1 MAVSAIKG
9 SSDNMT
15 EGQSKSS
22 DTDTV
27 ISVNNL
33 SKKYQLYDNP
43 TQRLKE
49 ALHPFRK
56 RYHHDFWALK
66 DISFEVKK
74 GEVLGI
80 LGRNGSGKSTLLKII
95 TGVLTPTSGKVV
107 VQGKVSALLELGT
120 GFNPEYSGLE
130 NIYFSGSIMGFTKE
144 EMSSKLDYILSFADI
159 GEFVYQP
166 VKTYSSGMFVRL
178 AFALQTAVEPQ
189 VLIVDEALSV
199 GDMFFQAKCMA
210 RLRELIEAG
219 LTLLF
224 VSHDLG
230 TVRQICQRAILL
242 HEGRMVDMGSAGEIA
257 DQYVKYQIEDRN
269 KAAQGVLRSSS
280 EARLQALETKLVT
293 QPALELEPPKPE
305 EVEIPSLNKAASGN
319 QPADFGAEAFALRS
333 RFNRA
338 GNGDAE
344 IINVQMLRNGT
355 HSSSFD
361 FDDEACIP
369 ISVKFNRSLRNL
381 NLALKVRTL
390 QGVDVLF
397 QDTRLQD
404 EMARIYESG
413 KIYAFEWRIKLP
425 LMHGSYALSCGLAH
439 PPEIAGQDW
448 VFVDILPIAYEF
460 SMSPR
465 SAGMLGGFVTLPAQ
479 LRICKQEELVL

>member
-1 MAVSAIKG
+1 MEDKKLNGCDDNTTGRQSQTPY
-9 SSDNMT
+9 SDI
-15 EGQSKSS
+15 
-22 DTDTV
+22 V

-43 TQRLKE
+43 KQRLKE

-56 RYHHDFWALK
+56 KYHHDFWALK

-95 TGVLTPTSGKVV
+95 TGVLTPTSGKVA

-224 VSHDLG
+224 VSHDIG

-242 HEGRMVDMGSAGEIA
+242 HEGRMVGVGGAGDVA
-257 DQYVKYQIEDRN
+257 DEYVKYQMEDRN
-269 KAAQGVLRSSS
+269 KAAQG
-280 EARLQALETKLVT
+280 ALQAQADT
-293 QPALELEPPKPE
+293 QPVSTPLSQPDKPSIPDTAEPEKNNVPENKP
-305 EVEIPSLNKAASGN
+305 VA
-319 QPADFGAEAFALRS
+319 FGAEAFELRS
-333 RFNRA
+333 RFNRV
-338 GNGDAE
+338 GNGAAE

-355 HSSSFD
+355 HSSNFD
-361 FDDEACIP
+361 FDDEACIT

-404 EMARIYESG
+404 EMARTYEAG

-439 PPEIAGQDW
+439 PPESSGQDW